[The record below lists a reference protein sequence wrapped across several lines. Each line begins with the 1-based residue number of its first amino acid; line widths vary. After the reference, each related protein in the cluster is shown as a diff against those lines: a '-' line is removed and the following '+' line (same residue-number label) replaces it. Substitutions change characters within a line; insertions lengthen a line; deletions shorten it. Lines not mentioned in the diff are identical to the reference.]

1 MLMKI
6 SLLGAGAWGTA
17 LAILFAN
24 SGHSVK
30 LWCRNQQ
37 LAQQMQNQRINN
49 KLLPD
54 FILPKNI
61 AVTANFDD
69 LFVDNFADLILIA
82 TPTAAL
88 RSNLELIKSKIATQI
103 PILWACKGF
112 ETQSSLLPHQ
122 IVSEIFDNPNYP
134 MAVLSGPSF
143 AQEVAQ
149 SQPTAVSLAA
159 NDINLAQNLA
169 NALHSENF
177 RIYSNDDLIG
187 VEVGGACKNVLAI
200 ATGICDGLNFKFNTR
215 AALITRGLAEIA
227 RLGVTMGGKHQ
238 TFLGL
243 SGIGDILLTCTGDL
257 SRNRQ
262 VGLQLAQ
269 GKTLSKIL
277 QDLGHVAEGV
287 FTAKEMFNLSQKY
300 NVEVPICQSVMAAF
314 EKSGDANNIKDI
326 AKKLLTRTIK
336 AE

>member
-1 MLMKI
+1 MKI
-6 SLLGAGAWGTA
+6 ILLGAGAWGTA

-159 NDINLAQNLA
+159 NNINLAQNLA

-326 AKKLLTRTIK
+326 AKKLLMRTIK

>member
-1 MLMKI
+1 MKI

-122 IVSEIFDNPNYP
+122 IVGEIFDNPNYP

-159 NDINLAQNLA
+159 NNINLAQNLA

-227 RLGVTMGGKHQ
+227 RLGVAMGGKHQ

-287 FTAKEMFNLSQKY
+287 FTAREMFNLSQKY

>member
-1 MLMKI
+1 MKI
-6 SLLGAGAWGTA
+6 NLLGAGAWGTA

-326 AKKLLTRTIK
+326 AKKLLMRTIK

>member
-1 MLMKI
+1 MKI

-159 NDINLAQNLA
+159 NNINLAQNLA

-287 FTAKEMFNLSQKY
+287 FTAREMFNLSQKY

>member
-1 MLMKI
+1 MKI

>member
-1 MLMKI
+1 MKI

-88 RSNLELIKSKIATQI
+88 RSNLELIKSKISTQI

-326 AKKLLTRTIK
+326 AKKLLMRTIK

>member
-1 MLMKI
+1 MKI

-24 SGHSVK
+24 SGHNVK

-326 AKKLLTRTIK
+326 AKKLLMRTIK

>member
-326 AKKLLTRTIK
+326 AKKLLMRTIK